1 MPSDRLLVRDVIG
14 SFAPGQGLRAAIL
27 LTYCFD
33 GKWIEEAFIPDLF
46 DRPVATA
53 LVVRDA
59 NRIVTEAP
67 TVRYHRANAG
77 FSTRVFHPKLGL
89 FVAEDRA
96 LAIVGSANLTRG
108 GLERNLELGLAFEV
122 SRAGG
127 PHRLFNEILSYIE
140 GPLMKEVDV
149 RGAAA
154 ISLRDTA
161 VALREVLADVPT
173 TTENLHRFIH
183 NYERPLWEQVLDE
196 LPHRHVARLSVVSPF
211 FEPNAVQPEDPIAD
225 LEVGIFERVFTDLTF
240 EPPKGE
246 KPVCVFFQ
254 QSEGKTLLPLDKL
267 SRWNKNIELHQ
278 RLSTTDELR
287 PLHGKLLLIEGAK
300 GNRRDPYLLA
310 LSGSPNFT
318 SAAFL
323 SRPPDGNSE
332 AALVTRLPAKQNA
345 YSKTLSLLGLDQLF
359 GKVIDWTTL
368 KHVAPPPR
376 PFQAP
381 DAFRITDAMLRVS
394 DRKLELLWQ
403 GSAPGAVAAR
413 VLIEWN
419 GAWIIIGS
427 GPLAEGQKLVLD
439 VPRFVDT
446 DEHKLLSL
454 KSSQV
459 RVEMLNVEGRV
470 IASSLVA
477 VNVDCPQQFCGTA
490 LVGSIMATLDERI
503 AFEGCGTPQ
512 TYRQQQNF
520 LERHRSRD
528 PLPKG
533 TPAVLTHQ
541 ADLDRFF
548 RNLQTGFRGVRA
560 RLKAMPNSEFTLRR
574 TVKDLVRWCKET
586 LTDESE
592 GLSAECRLF
601 LVDRLARQ
609 LEQTLETG
617 EKSGALA
624 PQLSAIAQEFQVPE
638 TLQAASDWINA
649 LRDNR
654 VRPYVKDTSRLLASV
669 AKLISGAEQK

>member
-14 SFAPGQGLRAAIL
+14 SFAPGQGLRAAML

-67 TVRYHRANAG
+67 TVRYHRANAA
-77 FSTRVFHPKLGL
+77 FSTRVFHPKLSL

-149 RGAAA
+149 RGMAA
-154 ISLRDTA
+154 ISLRDTT
-161 VALREVLADVPT
+161 VALREVLANVPT

-254 QSEGKTLLPLDKL
+254 QSEGNTLLPLDKL
-267 SRWNKNIELHQ
+267 TRWNKNIELHQ

-300 GNRRDPYLLA
+300 SNRRDPYLLA

-345 YSKTLSLLGLDQLF
+345 YSKIRSLLGLDELF

-381 DAFRITDAMLRVS
+381 DAFRITDATLRVS

-413 VLIEWN
+413 VLIELN
-419 GAWIIIGS
+419 GARII
-427 GPLAEGQKLVLD
+427 
-439 VPRFVDT
+439 
-446 DEHKLLSL
+446 
-454 KSSQV
+454 
-459 RVEMLNVEGRV
+459 
-470 IASSLVA
+470 
-477 VNVDCPQQFCGTA
+477 
-490 LVGSIMATLDERI
+490 VGSSPYISHYLCMIGQICEEAWLLFCRR
-503 AFEGCGTPQ
+503 GTPW
-512 TYRQQQNF
+512 R
-520 LERHRSRD
+520 LETRECWNDIWLRKSRSGLGGPGDDAAWVTRC
-528 PLPKG
+528 G
-533 TPAVLTHQ
+533 GACQ
-541 ADLDRFF
+541 A
-548 RNLQTGFRGVRA
+548 GEARA
-560 RLKAMPNSEFTLRR
+560 LAAAAR
-574 TVKDLVRWCKET
+574 
-586 LTDESE
+586 
-592 GLSAECRLF
+592 
-601 LVDRLARQ
+601 RLAAQ
-609 LEQTLETG
+609 
-617 EKSGALA
+617 
-624 PQLSAIAQEFQVPE
+624 PQA
-638 TLQAASDWINA
+638 
-649 LRDNR
+649 
-654 VRPYVKDTSRLLASV
+654 
-669 AKLISGAEQK
+669 